1 MQFPWVRS
9 SNSQNFSL
17 KINEEL
23 RIIIMECL
31 AYQELALS
39 YTQSAPPINISQ
51 PTSTELSPK
60 KFPLLA
66 RFTKILLAGTVLAV
80 SMTMSNT
87 TLAETILQRG
97 QRGEQVRSL
106 QTALKNQGYFTG
118 NVTDFYGTKTENAV
132 KKFQRE
138 RNLSPTGQVDRVTW
152 NSIFQPGWVGGSS
165 QIPLFPPST
174 TPISP
179 KPNVNRV
186 LAWGEISPEVGL
198 LQQRLQTLGFYNGPI
213 NNTFDVATR
222 AAVIQF
228 QRQRGIL
235 PVSGEVGPTTWQYLF
250 SFNPVVGNTSGGNYP
265 NFGDTGSQVIVLQ
278 QRLTS
283 LGFYQGA
290 IDGYFHDATRQ
301 ALINFQQSRNITPV
315 GQVGPTTW
323 NALFNNMMAR
333 PPVPPLPNGLNNSL
347 AGVSPI
353 IPLFPFAGCGN
364 TAGSGWSDIF
374 KTLSL
379 GSQGIDVVF
388 LQRLLVASNQTTG
401 GVDGIFGRGTENA
414 VKSFQA
420 SKGICNN
427 GVVGVDTWLALLSA
441 NYVGQGGAGTTACPY
456 PITALVNSFPN
467 MAIENQSLLLGL
479 QQWLNFNGFY
489 QGPFDGTNNP
499 QLRQAVSQVQLMYG
513 VRPEGN

>member
-1 MQFPWVRS
+1 
-9 SNSQNFSL
+9 
-17 KINEEL
+17 
-23 RIIIMECL
+23 MECL

-39 YTQSAPPINISQ
+39 YTQSVPPINISEPIATQ
-51 PTSTELSPK
+51 SSPK

-80 SMTMSNT
+80 AMTMSNT
-87 TLAETILQRG
+87 ALAETILQRG

-106 QTALKNQGYFTG
+106 QIALKNQGYFTG

-132 KKFQRE
+132 KKFQSD
-138 RNLSPTGQVDRVTW
+138 RNLSPTGQVDRITW
-152 NSIFQPGWVGGSS
+152 NSIFQPGFVGGAS
-165 QIPLFPPST
+165 QIPLVPPST
-174 TPISP
+174 TPIYP

-222 AAVIQF
+222 SAVIQF
-228 QRQRGIL
+228 QRQRGIV

-250 SFNPVVGNTSGGNYP
+250 AFNPPFVGNTGGGNYP

-278 QRLTS
+278 QRLTT
-283 LGFYQGA
+283 LGFYRGP

-301 ALINFQQSRNITPV
+301 ALIAFQQSRNITPV

-323 NALFNNMMAR
+323 TALFIDMTAR
-333 PPVPPLPNGLNNSL
+333 PPVPPVPNGINNNI
-347 AGVSPI
+347 AGVPPI
-353 IPLFPFAGCGN
+353 FPWLPGCGN

-374 KTLSL
+374 KTLRP

-388 LQRLLVASNQTTG
+388 LQRLLVASNQMTG

-420 SKGICNN
+420 SKGICDN
-427 GVVGVDTWLALLSA
+427 GVVNANTWLALLSA
-441 NYVGQGGAGTTACPY
+441 NYVGQGGGTTACPY

>member
-1 MQFPWVRS
+1 MQYLWVKG
-9 SNSQNFSL
+9 SNSQNFGI
-17 KINEEL
+17 KNEL

-39 YTQSAPPINISQ
+39 HRKSASVMNISQ
-51 PTSTELSPK
+51 PIFTQNAPQ

-66 RFTKILLAGTVLAV
+66 RFIKLLLAGTVLAV
-80 SMTMSNT
+80 ALTISNT
-87 TLAETILQRG
+87 ALAETILQRG
-97 QRGEQVRSL
+97 QRNEQVRSL
-106 QTALKNQGYFTG
+106 QIALKNQGYFTG
-118 NVTDFYGTKTENAV
+118 SVTDFYGTKTENAV

-138 RNLSPTGQVDRVTW
+138 RNLYPSGQVDRVTW
-152 NSIFQPGWVGGSS
+152 NSIFQTNTNNTVQP
-165 QIPLFPPST
+165 IPTFPPNT
-174 TPISP
+174 IPIYP
-179 KPNVNRV
+179 QPNVNRV

-222 AAVIQF
+222 VAVIQF
-228 QRQRGIL
+228 QRQRGIV

-250 SFNPVVGNTSGGNYP
+250 AFNPMVGNINGGNYP
-265 NFGDTGSQVIVLQ
+265 NFGDMGPQVILLQ
-278 QRLTS
+278 QRLTN
-283 LGFYQGA
+283 LGFYQGP

-301 ALINFQQSRNITPV
+301 ALIKFQQSRNITPV

-323 NALFNNMMAR
+323 TALFSEMTAK
-333 PPVPPLPNGLNNSL
+333 PPVPPIPNGINSNI
-347 AGVSPI
+347 AGVPPI
-353 IPLFPFAGCGN
+353 FPWFPGCGN
-364 TAGSGWSDIF
+364 KANAGSGIF
-374 KTLSL
+374 KTLRL
-379 GSQGIDVVF
+379 GSKGIDVVF

-401 GVDGIFGRGTENA
+401 GVDGIFGPSTQNA

-427 GVVGVDTWLALLSA
+427 GEVGPDTWLALLA
-441 NYVGQGGAGTTACPY
+441 TNYTSQGGTTTCPY

-489 QGPFDGTNNP
+489 QGPFDGNNNP
-499 QLRQAVSQVQLMYG
+499 QLKQAVSQVQLMYG